1 MAIMSKSEK
10 IKAVNKVSK
19 NPFLYTNPEYTYYL
33 THAFDNDRK
42 NNVLIK
48 STIEP
53 ETMELLI
60 YTFQDI
66 AFDVDDSKDL
76 GQRDVARILAE
87 LFDTQ
92 IISTDGIKKITAY
105 NIDLYDNW
113 ECWTG
118 VGGEILAIKKLKNE
132 KVKDLIE
139 EIFKKS
145 A

>member
-1 MAIMSKSEK
+1 MSKSEK
-10 IKAVNKVSK
+10 IKIINKVSK
-19 NPFLYTNPEYTYYL
+19 NPFLYTNTEYTYYL

-87 LFDTQ
+87 LFDAQ
-92 IISTDGIKKITAY
+92 IINTDGIKKDYCVQYRPI
-105 NIDLYDNW
+105 
-113 ECWTG
+113 
-118 VGGEILAIKKLKNE
+118 
-132 KVKDLIE
+132 
-139 EIFKKS
+139 
-145 A
+145 

>member
-1 MAIMSKSEK
+1 MSKSEK
-10 IKAVNKVSK
+10 IKIINKVRK
-19 NPFLYTNPEYTYYL
+19 NSILYTNAEYTYYL

-48 STIEP
+48 FTIEP
-53 ETMELLI
+53 ETMEILI

-76 GQRDVARILAE
+76 GQRDIARILAE
-87 LFDTQ
+87 LYGAQ
-92 IISTDGIKKITAY
+92 IISTDGVKKITAY

-118 VGGEILAIKKLKNE
+118 VGGEIIGIVKFKNDKAKE
-132 KVKDLIE
+132 LLT
-139 EIFKKS
+139 EILS
-145 A
+145 ETA